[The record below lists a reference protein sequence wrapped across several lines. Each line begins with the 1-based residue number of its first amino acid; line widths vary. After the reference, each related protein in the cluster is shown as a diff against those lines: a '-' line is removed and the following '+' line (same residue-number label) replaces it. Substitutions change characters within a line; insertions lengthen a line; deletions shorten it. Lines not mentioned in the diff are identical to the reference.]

1 MGERVKEGRAGE
13 RGGKKGKEE
22 KKKEKWKEKGGRN
35 TNFSFERHF

>member
-1 MGERVKEGRAGE
+1 MKEGRAGE